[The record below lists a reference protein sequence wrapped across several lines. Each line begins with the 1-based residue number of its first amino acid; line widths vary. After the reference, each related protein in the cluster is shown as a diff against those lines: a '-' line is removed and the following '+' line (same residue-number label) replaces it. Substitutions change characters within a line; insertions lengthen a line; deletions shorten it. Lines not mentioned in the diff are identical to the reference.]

1 MSLRDLGVF
10 SPLFADHP
18 IIKDGLPCWVCNYAL
33 LVGDRVALMP
43 TETPDQNGGDLSVEA
58 RPVHATCFFRGR
70 EIMTPKGRRIVEYIK
85 SGDGSFFPVETT
97 GGEEW
102 RDEDVWCV

>member
-1 MSLRDLGVF
+1 MTDCPRCGALRLIEQE
-10 SPLFADHP
+10 HR
-18 IIKDGLPCWVCNYAL
+18 W
-33 LVGDRVALMP
+33 
-43 TETPDQNGGDLSVEA
+43 
-58 RPVHATCFFRGR
+58 
-70 EIMTPKGRRIVEYIK
+70 IVEYIK